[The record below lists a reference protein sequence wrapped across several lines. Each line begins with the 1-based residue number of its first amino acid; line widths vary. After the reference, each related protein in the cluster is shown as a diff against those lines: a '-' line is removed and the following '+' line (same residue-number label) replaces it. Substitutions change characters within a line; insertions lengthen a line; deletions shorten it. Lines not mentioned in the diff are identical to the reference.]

1 VARRWAKGAPAT
13 FNQLGRA
20 QKPRATFLRRKCC
33 TGKKYKQLSLEERTM
48 IQTQLSMGFKPGQIA
63 QELGRSAS
71 TLSWELKS
79 NGWFDRSSPDAL
91 DDRD

>member
-1 VARRWAKGAPAT
+1 
-13 FNQLGRA
+13 
-20 QKPRATFLRRKCC
+20 
-33 TGKKYKQLSLEERTM
+33 M
-48 IQTQLSMGFKPGQIA
+48 IQAQLSMGFKPGQIA
-63 QELGRSAS
+63 QELGRLAS